1 VLDTLRTREDPVMH
15 ALHIT
20 YTSSASVEHLR
31 GAAIDFAEVL
41 RTVPGFV
48 AKTWLVDGAHHGGFY
63 LFTDRAAAEAYRDG
77 PLVTGLREHPAFSDF
92 EVRGWDVD
100 EELGAITGAI
110 THTAA

>member
-1 VLDTLRTREDPVMH
+1 MH

-20 YTSSASVEHLR
+20 FTSTAPVEQLR
-31 GAAIDFAEVL
+31 PAAIDVAEVL

-77 PLVTGLREHPAFSDF
+77 PLVTGLREHPAFDDF

-100 EELGAITGAI
+100 EELGALTGAI
-110 THTAA
+110 TRTVA

>member
-1 VLDTLRTREDPVMH
+1 MH

-20 YTSSASVEHLR
+20 YTSAAPAEALR
-31 GAAIDFAEVL
+31 EAAIDFAEVL

-77 PLVTGLREHPAFSDF
+77 PLVAGLREHPAFSDF

-100 EELGAITGAI
+100 EELGALTGAI
-110 THTAA
+110 TRTAA

>member
-1 VLDTLRTREDPVMH
+1 MH

-20 YTSSASVEHLR
+20 YTSSASIEQLR
-31 GAAIDFAEVL
+31 DASVVFAEVL

-63 LFTDRAAAEAYRDG
+63 LFTDRAAAQAYRDG

-100 EELGAITGAI
+100 DELGALTGA
-110 THTAA
+110 TTSTAA

>member
-1 VLDTLRTREDPVMH
+1 MH

-20 YTSSASVEHLR
+20 FTSSAPAEQLR
-31 GAAIDFAEVL
+31 DGAIDFAELL

-77 PLVTGLREHPAFSDF
+77 PLVAGLRAHPAFSDF

-100 EELGAITGAI
+100 SELSALTGA
-110 THTAA
+110 TTRTAA

>member
-1 VLDTLRTREDPVMH
+1 MH

-20 YTSSASVEHLR
+20 FTSSASVEQLR
-31 GAAIDFAEVL
+31 GTALDFAEVL

-100 EELGAITGAI
+100 EELGALTGAI
-110 THTAA
+110 TRTAA